1 MPEYQALTTELL
13 ESVHNEGMGAS
24 LVSTPAVFSLTVS
37 YMVCETA
44 CMHVWLEQLLPVQ
57 VSNGGSIESP
67 QRKSQY
73 QDTKFLIKFESFL
86 L

>member
-13 ESVHNEGMGAS
+13 ESVHSEGMGAS

-44 CMHVWLEQLLPVQ
+44 CMFGWNNCFL
-57 VSNGGSIESP
+57 S
-67 QRKSQY
+67 KSA
-73 QDTKFLIKFESFL
+73 TVGV
-86 L
+86 